1 MPKRQS
7 AGALVVCTTTPS
19 FTPSFDFACSFSPLV
34 LYLYD
39 HFAGNLDS
47 DAARPLRGL

>member
-7 AGALVVCTTTPS
+7 AGALAVCTT
-19 FTPSFDFACSFSPLV
+19 TPSFDFACSFSPLV